1 MRKQIISALTV
12 TALVLAMGLSALAVG
27 EVSSITGGIDAS
39 SDDVLT
45 TQDSITDEDGN
56 AVLVEDAEGSVIK
69 ITTVSQASNANEV
82 AGEGATVETVAN
94 NSRTVGQNQN
104 LIDEY
109 EKTKDAQTAKE
120 ALDIIGATAA
130 VEESTGIPSDQL
142 DNYAEIQILDI
153 AFSKGVQ
160 ESAQSTSGVTIAM
173 RVSGIGEDSNGFVV
187 YYDEEGKPHVV
198 RYKILSVDENGN
210 ARISFTLPNPSVVR
224 IYTSV
229 NL

>member
-1 MRKQIISALTV
+1 MRKQIISAITV

-27 EVSSITGGIDAS
+27 EISSITGGIDAS
-39 SDDVLT
+39 SDGVLT
-45 TQDSITDEDGN
+45 TQDSITDEAGN
-56 AVLVEDAEGSVIK
+56 TVLVEDAEGSFIK

-82 AGEGATVETVAN
+82 AGEGATTETVAN
-94 NSRTVGQNQN
+94 NSRTVGQNQK

-130 VEESTGIPSDQL
+130 VEEATGIPSDQL
-142 DNYAEIQILDI
+142 NNYAEIQILDI
-153 AFSKGVQ
+153 AFSKGVL
-160 ESAQSTSGVTIAM
+160 ESAQSTGGVTIAM
-173 RVSGIGEDSNGFVV
+173 RISGIGADSNGFVV
-187 YYDEEGKPHVV
+187 YYDQEGKPHAV
-198 RYKILSVDENGN
+198 RYKILDVDENGN